1 MSFSWQGLF
10 EVTEVKN
17 DISIEKQQSWGS
29 QIKEKDDPKK
39 MLKLS
44 LRILPNVLT
53 TDQYF
58 LIHKMPT

>member
-1 MSFSWQGLF
+1 
-10 EVTEVKN
+10 VTEVKN

>member
-10 EVTEVKN
+10 EVAEVKN
-17 DISIEKQQSWGS
+17 YVSIEKQQSWSS
-29 QIKEKDDPKK
+29 QIKDKDEKK

-44 LRILPNVLT
+44 LRILRNVLT